1 MNKYD
6 EIQSLLNASRRA
18 LGGNLQESQNR
29 DILKK
34 YSLLTEQ
41 PVEKELNQEF
51 EEDKKDE
58 TEKKRF

>member
-29 DILKK
+29 DILKNI
-34 YSLLTEQ
+34 
-41 PVEKELNQEF
+41 VF
-51 EEDKKDE
+51 
-58 TEKKRF
+58 